1 MSWRALCL
9 LACTA
14 SVVPAAAVEPVAP
27 SEELLE
33 YLGTWNGDDD
43 WLLSDEVIAM
53 TATPQPRVGKSS
65 GTSPEEERRDD
76 PAAAR
81 DRTEQRR

>member
-1 MSWRALCL
+1 MGWRALCL

-14 SVVPAAAVEPVAP
+14 SALPAAAVEPAAP

-33 YLGTWNGDDD
+33 YLGTWNGDED

-53 TATPQPRVGKSS
+53 TATQLPRSRKGS
-65 GTSPEEERRDD
+65 GAIPEDEPRDE
-76 PAAAR
+76 PAPAQ